1 MKALAAIKNFVHF
14 RFADDEKVDSIINYK
29 MTFDLVD

>member
-1 MKALAAIKNFVHF
+1 MAAIKNFVF
-14 RFADDEKVDSIINYK
+14 YPALVDDEKVDSIINYR